1 VKIDNVNN
9 TLIPISLLRDKIT
22 VISQTPDL
30 FSGTVRFNLD
40 PYGMF
45 QDEELVSV
53 LRNVSGELGKAG
65 LDKKVSVQGSNLSIG
80 ERQLLCFDRS
90 VLRKNGIVILDEA
103 SDACLQ
109 GLVSE
114 YLKDCTVLTIAHRLS
129 NVMQSVRIMVLD
141 AGRIVEFDSPQRLLN
156 NENSRFHS
164 MIKANSRNE
173 S

>member
-1 VKIDNVNN
+1 VKIDNVNT

-40 PYGMF
+40 PYGKF

-53 LRNVSGELGKAG
+53 LWNVSGELGKAG
-65 LDKKVSVQGSNLSIG
+65 LDNKEVSVQGSNLSIG
-80 ERQLLCFDRS
+80 ERQLLCFARS
-90 VLRKNGIVILDEA
+90 VLRKNRIVILDEA
-103 SDACLQ
+103 SANLDDESDACLQ

-114 YLKDCTVLTIAHRLS
+114 YLQDCTVLTIAHRLS
-129 NVMQSVRIMVLD
+129 NVMQSDRIMVLD

-156 NENSRFHS
+156 NENSGFH
-164 MIKANSRNE
+164 
-173 S
+173 